1 MLLEHFDLCP
11 RSGGTF
17 NPIMFQGCFSSK
29 LDNFHQEVNFVESGN
44 DNLSVESQFQPRY
57 QLNNLGH
64 SSVTRFGHFAT
75 FGRFFKEL
83 GTLFYPYGIFWVNNS
98 VKVCFL
104 PLAVL
109 PFLKTLKFNGRSLKI
124 ILNKWT
130 LLQAVLNT
138 IFNVQC

>member
-11 RSGGTF
+11 RSGTF

-104 PLAVL
+104 PMTV
-109 PFLKTLKFNGRSLKI
+109 I
-124 ILNKWT
+124 I
-130 LLQAVLNT
+130 
-138 IFNVQC
+138 